1 MPSTTQREVSVCTA
15 ITLTPLLH
23 ALSSPSTH
31 HPSVY
36 GRTRTSDR
44 SDSNCLG
51 IQNPL
56 EMAEPKSGL
65 RRHQAD
71 LKLMDITVKIDL

>member
-1 MPSTTQREVSVCTA
+1 MPSTTQREVSVCIA
-15 ITLTPLLH
+15 ITLNPLLH
-23 ALSSPSTH
+23 PVSSPSTH

-36 GRTRTSDR
+36 GRTWTSGR
-44 SDSNCLG
+44 SDSNCLE

-56 EMAEPKSGL
+56 EKAEPKSGL

-71 LKLMDITVKIDL
+71 LKLTDITVKRDL